1 MRRRTIR
8 EFNRFRHTGYQ
19 PRFLFFVNFQEALQW
34 CLFAWFLRIC
44 LLFQMPVTC
53 QLRRDPKYF
62 LTLKGEDNF
71 KTSIPRQR
79 VVVRLPRLQTIL
91 FVKTRKLTQRVSLK
105 RITSKST
112 GNEHTRYLC
121 RKITMELHVPLSVA
135 KLFFSLN
142 TNACAGG
149 RAENLY
155 FHFYQAH
162 FNCKRR
168 RKSLP
173 VISMTILIVLK

>member
-19 PRFLFFVNFQEALQW
+19 PRFPFFVNFQEALQW
-34 CLFAWFLRIC
+34 CLFEWFLRIC

-62 LTLKGEDNF
+62 LTLKWEDNF

-79 VVVRLPRLQTIL
+79 VVVRLLRLQTIL

-105 RITSKST
+105 RITRKST
-112 GNEHTRYLC
+112 GNEHAIFVQENRNGVTC
-121 RKITMELHVPLSVA
+121 TSQCCKA
-135 KLFFSLN
+135 LFFIKYK
-142 TNACAGG
+142 CMCRG

>member
-1 MRRRTIR
+1 MRRRTVR

-19 PRFLFFVNFQEALQW
+19 PRFLFFVNFHEALQW
-34 CLFAWFLRIC
+34 CLFAWFLRIFF
-44 LLFQMPVTC
+44 LFQMPVTC

-135 KLFFSLN
+135 KLFFSIKYK
-142 TNACAGG
+142 CMCRG
-149 RAENLY
+149 
-155 FHFYQAH
+155 
-162 FNCKRR
+162 KS
-168 RKSLP
+168 RKS
-173 VISMTILIVLK
+173 ILSFLSSTF